1 MNSFYEL
8 ARQRRSYRKY
18 TGQPIDQATIDK
30 LLETV
35 LMAPAGKRANPWEFI
50 VVTDPE
56 TSVRLSEC
64 KPNGSAFV
72 ATAPLNIVVIA
83 DTAKSDV
90 WTEDCSIA
98 AIYLQLA
105 AEDLGLCSCW
115 AQVRC
120 RESRQEGLS
129 AGQYIKDLLQIPG
142 NYEVECIISIGH
154 KDEQRNPFDLT
165 RLQKEKIH
173 QGRF

>member
-1 MNSFYEL
+1 MTTFYDL
-8 ARQRRSYRKY
+8 ARQRRSYRKF
-18 TGQPIDQATIDK
+18 TDQPIDQAAIDQ

-50 VVTDPE
+50 VVTDPQ
-56 TSVRLSEC
+56 TSVKLSEC

-83 DTAKSDV
+83 DTEKSDV

-120 RESRQEGLS
+120 RQSSQEGVS
-129 AGQYIKDLLQIPG
+129 AGRYVKDLLQIPDR
-142 NYEVECIISIGH
+142 YEVECIISIGH
-154 KDEQRNPFDLT
+154 KPEQRNPFDLSK
-165 RLQKEKIH
+165 LQKEKIH
-173 QGRF
+173 QGHF